1 MFLLFSKKYVI
12 FAANLGVLVNSLW
25 KVLKSQLNTPKENGT
40 PTPGQRWG
48 AISLFCGAFGWDRD
62 YYLWKSVY
70 MRFVLDTLKFSQNFI
85 LVGTWQR

>member
-1 MFLLFSKKYVI
+1 MLSLQTI
-12 FAANLGVLVNSLW
+12 LGVLVNSLW
-25 KVLKSQLNTPKENGT
+25 KVLKSQLNTPKESGT
-40 PTPGQRWG
+40 PTPGQGRG

-62 YYLWKSVY
+62 YYLWKGVY